1 MSSNVRSAKSEDYYS
16 DRETMKKFFIL
27 LLAASCMAISG
38 CETDSPLLPE
48 NELLVVRAYLY
59 AGESIADVQVTTTF
73 GLVAAAS
80 TGLPINDA
88 AVTLEKAGKIYPLS
102 ASRGDSGYYHYAGND
117 LAVNVGDAFKI
128 KVDHHGQTATAETV
142 IPAPPRQLA
151 ISKNEWLVNTSAELD
166 TSSLTISWKGEET
179 FYFVVVENLEVSP
192 TPINQT
198 PIPGGPRGQLRSFRS
213 RPIRE
218 NSYTLQRFDLT
229 YLGQHRARVY
239 KVNREYANLY
249 AFGQQDSRNLN
260 EPETNVKN
268 GLGVFAGFSNAEVR
282 FRVVK
287 QQ

>member
-1 MSSNVRSAKSEDYYS
+1 
-16 DRETMKKFFIL
+16 MKKIFIL
-27 LLAASCMAISG
+27 LIAASLAALGG
-38 CETDSPLLPE
+38 CDSNSPLWPK

-59 AGESIADVQVTTTF
+59 AGESITDVQVTTTF
-73 GLVAAAS
+73 GLAAAAS

-128 KVDHHGQTATAETV
+128 RVAHYGQTATAETV
-142 IPAPPRQLA
+142 IPAPPRQLV
-151 ISKNEWLVNTSAELD
+151 ISKNEWLVNASTELD
-166 TSSLTISWKGEET
+166 TSSLTLSWESEDT
-179 FYFVVVENLEVSP
+179 FYFVVVENLEASP

-198 PIPGGPRGQLRSFRS
+198 PFPGGPRGQLRSFRS
-213 RPIRE
+213 RPTRD
-218 NSYTLQRFDLT
+218 NSYTIRRFDLT
-229 YLGQHRARVY
+229 YLGEHRARIY

-268 GLGVFAGFSNAEVR
+268 GLGVFAGFSNAAVH
-282 FRVVK
+282 FRVIK
-287 QQ
+287 Q